1 MLPFSG
7 APWGALSS
15 GCVLNSSVRVIK
27 FGMFLGISM
36 MTQVCDYVLGE
47 CRWSLSLGNHDRGPP
62 HPGLLHG
69 KRALFSVVPVPCP
82 SRRDREGE
90 ILVWLR
96 CISMPRCFYDVVSF
110 CGSLPRQTEEYFL
123 PRMIQEVTEQVSLG
137 EQNTV
142 FSHVPPSKAGGGP
155 RGQEPWCQSHRTLV
169 AHGSDRPSE
178 GVLPE
183 CGGGLESPE
192 RCSGP
197 LSSGLA
203 GGVPWG
209 ARRVSPATPPPTR
222 LLPAGAGASGSP
234 GEPRSQAWAFLVI
247 NSRRTLR
254 GCLCLL

>member
-1 MLPFSG
+1 MSFTPG
-7 APWGALSS
+7 QG
-15 GCVLNSSVRVIK
+15 GR
-27 FGMFLGISM
+27 
-36 MTQVCDYVLGE
+36 D
-47 CRWSLSLGNHDRGPP
+47 
-62 HPGLLHG
+62 PGLASLHLDA
-69 KRALFSVVPVPCP
+69 AL
-82 SRRDREGE
+82 R
-90 ILVWLR
+90 
-96 CISMPRCFYDVVSF
+96 FYDVVSF

-137 EQNTV
+137 ERNAV

-183 CGGGLESPE
+183 GGASREPGTVFGSPLLRLSWWCAVGSTESIS
-192 RCSGP
+192 CH
-197 LSSGLA
+197 
-203 GGVPWG
+203 
-209 ARRVSPATPPPTR
+209 PPPTR

>member
-1 MLPFSG
+1 MCWVNADGLCHSETMIGDPPQTPARETCPLFG
-7 APWGALSS
+7 GPRALSFTP
-15 GCVLNSSVRVIK
+15 GQGGR
-27 FGMFLGISM
+27 
-36 MTQVCDYVLGE
+36 D
-47 CRWSLSLGNHDRGPP
+47 
-62 HPGLLHG
+62 PGLASLHLDA
-69 KRALFSVVPVPCP
+69 AL
-82 SRRDREGE
+82 R
-90 ILVWLR
+90 
-96 CISMPRCFYDVVSF
+96 FYDVVSF

-137 EQNTV
+137 ERNTV

-209 ARRVSPATPPPTR
+209 ARRVSPATPPLPPGCF
-222 LLPAGAGASGSP
+222 LLGPVPRGAPGSQEARP
-234 GEPRSQAWAFLVI
+234 GPFL
-247 NSRRTLR
+247 S
-254 GCLCLL
+254 